1 MKLVCDKDKSEY
13 TNKIRIAHITKVFTA
28 NGITSVV
35 LNYTSHLDKE
45 KFVSTIISGSPITS
59 KLKEKSIENGVEFIE
74 VPSKIKSSRG
84 YYLGIWN
91 ALKNG
96 KYDIVHVHGNSA
108 TMTIELLMA
117 FVLGIRVRVVHC
129 HNSKCEYLKAHKVL
143 LPLFMRL
150 YTRGYACSRLAGN
163 WLFGSHPFEVL
174 VNGFETKKYLFN
186 ENKRVELREKL
197 GLSDKFVIGNVAGFT
212 NQKNHEFLLDV
223 FESVAD
229 KDKKA
234 VLFLV
239 GDGPLLDTVLERI
252 ENSAFRERIVY
263 YGVSN
268 NVEDLYNVMDL
279 FVLPSKFEG
288 LGLVFLEAQIN
299 GLKCIASDQVPVEVN
314 LNNQT
319 KFLSLVDPLENWAKE
334 ILSISVYDREKMS
347 GDSYN
352 KSAEYDID
360 KCVKKLEKDY
370 LSLIN
375 KSKIF
380 RLGFI

>member
-1 MKLVCDKDKSEY
+1 MKKKMSEY
-13 TNKIRIAHITKVFTA
+13 TNKIRIAHITKNFTA

-45 KFVSTIISGSPITS
+45 IFDADIISGSPITNE
-59 KLKEKSIENGVEFIE
+59 LKDKSIENGVELIA
-74 VPSKIKSSRG
+74 VPSKIESSRG

-91 ALKNG
+91 ALKKG

-108 TMTIELLMA
+108 TMAIELLMA
-117 FVLGIRVRVVHC
+117 LALGIRVRVAHC
-129 HNSKCEYLKAHKVL
+129 HSSSCEHFKIHNRL
-143 LPLFMRL
+143 LPIFLRL
-150 YTRGYACSRLAGN
+150 YTKGYACSSLAGK
-163 WLFGSHPFEVL
+163 WLFGIHPFEVL

-186 ENKRVELREKL
+186 LKKRVELRKRL
-197 GLSDKFVIGNVAGFT
+197 GLTDKFVIGNVAGFT
-212 NQKNHEFLLDV
+212 NTKNHEFLLDV

-229 KDKKA
+229 KDKEA

-239 GDGPLLDTVLERI
+239 GEGPLLNKVLSRI

-279 FVLPSKFEG
+279 FVLPSKYEG

-299 GLKCIASDQVPVEVN
+299 GLKCIASDQVPREVN
-314 LNNQT
+314 LNGQT
-319 KFLSLVDPLENWAKE
+319 KFLSLTDSLENWINE
-334 ILSISVYDREKMS
+334 ILSINDYDREKMS
-347 GDSYN
+347 INSYN

-360 KCVKKLEKDY
+360 KCVKRLENDY
-370 LSLIN
+370 LSAL
-375 KSKIF
+375 
-380 RLGFI
+380 